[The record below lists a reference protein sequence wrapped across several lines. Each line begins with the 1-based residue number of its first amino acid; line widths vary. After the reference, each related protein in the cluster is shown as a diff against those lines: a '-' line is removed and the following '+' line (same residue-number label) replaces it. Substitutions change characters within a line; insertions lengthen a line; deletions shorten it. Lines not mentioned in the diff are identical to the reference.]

1 MLAALLCAAAH
12 DNAQVCASGHAS
24 GRCELFGDLEALRL
38 KAGYCELLGL
48 GHGMDFPISAAA
60 IKMARRICSAMSLLS
75 RNTVIPGISWRLELT
90 LHPSPA

>member
-24 GRCELFGDLEALRL
+24 GRCEFFGDLEALRL

-48 GHGMDFPISAAA
+48 GHGLTPVAQVFVDRFL
-60 IKMARRICSAMSLLS
+60 RRPT
-75 RNTVIPGISWRLELT
+75 RKGFVK
-90 LHPSPA
+90 